1 MKILLLL
8 VVFILPTIAQSQ
20 EKIEDDTMGILH
32 RYLLQK
38 ECGGG
43 PKKEHLTAYPDYK
56 GYSIG
61 CGTPSYKGEKI
72 TEIEAI
78 HRYYMYT
85 EKRVQLVKKHFPDI
99 SGNKLI
105 ALVSLASN
113 NGTCYYSFV
122 RGTLSQYLWRE
133 KCDNVRVGGELKE
146 LPGLHIRRNEE
157 ADMYF
162 LNKLPTW
169 LEK

>member
-1 MKILLLL
+1 MIIVIILA
-8 VVFILPTIAQSQ
+8 VIIFPTVSYSEANQY
-20 EKIEDDTMGILH
+20 DDTIDTLH

-38 ECGGG
+38 ECSGG

-72 TEIEAI
+72 TEAQALKRFYE
-78 HRYYMYT
+78 YT
-85 EKRVQLVKKHFPDI
+85 DIRVNLVKKHFPKV

-133 KCDNVRVGGELKE
+133 KCDNVRVKGKLKE

-162 LNKLPTW
+162 LNKLPIW
-169 LEK
+169 IQK